1 MGSSTRSRKDL
12 QISWIVDSCVVHEN
26 SHLQWNHACLL
37 QITIQSC
44 SSLLCLK
51 YKETEKP
58 LLTASSSRTTLFILL
73 MWMVAAV
80 LRGTL
85 GPCFSTAL
93 AQRTELGRACRP
105 CEGELEHHE
114 QNVATASRGCVFA
127 WSSVC
132 YGLVDHLMIYGPQSS
147 LDHQSRNTTID
158 NPVC

>member
-1 MGSSTRSRKDL
+1 MGSSTKSRQDL

-26 SHLQWNHACLL
+26 SHLQWNLACLL

-58 LLTASSSRTTLFILL
+58 LLTASSSHTTLFILL
-73 MWMVAAV
+73 MWMVGAI

-93 AQRTELGRACRP
+93 AQRTELGRACRQ

-114 QNVATASRGCVFA
+114 QNVATAPRG
-127 WSSVC
+127 WSCVC

-147 LDHQSRNTTID
+147 LDHQARNTTVG